1 MKRSVKMSIHSNSK
15 QSEAASKKLTI
26 SQLRENLKYATWDKP
41 KQTEGEHRYQQWY
54 KLKNMSKQLKYFYK
68 HSYGKEKYDD
78 VGKKFNCIAGNSD
91 GDVSS
96 EVSLDEIRYEDEES
110 GNHTDT
116 IHSEA
121 SAEEHSSISKKHSLN
136 QNVENQVLEVPN
148 R

>member
-1 MKRSVKMSIHSNSK
+1 M
-15 QSEAASKKLTI
+15 
-26 SQLRENLKYATWDKP
+26 LREFIHGT
-41 KQTEGEHRYQQWY
+41 
-54 KLKNMSKQLKYFYK
+54 K
-68 HSYGKEKYDD
+68 HSYGKDKQDD
-78 VGKKFNCIAGNSD
+78 AGKKFNCIAGNSD

-136 QNVENQVLEVPN
+136 
-148 R
+148 